1 MNLTV
6 SQEVDCKRNGHLK
19 SLFFC
24 TSNVCLLPCDALF
37 LRCIG
42 VDGAT
47 FVGRSPVPFK
57 SKRGQLQ
64 NKTNISMQPFIF
76 LVLSTFI
83 DRISNPI
90 CLSVYCILVYEK
102 KNKFSTIN
110 TLSSPY
116 LLVVSLGLVI

>member
-57 SKRGQLQ
+57 LKRGQL
-64 NKTNISMQPFIF
+64 IF
-76 LVLSTFI
+76 AVSTCCKLRSCDLSLKV
-83 DRISNPI
+83 R
-90 CLSVYCILVYEK
+90 
-102 KNKFSTIN
+102 
-110 TLSSPY
+110 TLE
-116 LLVVSLGLVI
+116 VSIH